1 MRSMTAIMIMIAI
14 TASAP
19 FLAGC
24 QHLRPA
30 TRAAAAYETL
40 PKDPHRDTEAARQHQ
55 ARGVQLLKDG
65 QIDQASQ
72 AFQAALSADL
82 LFGPAHNNLGTI
94 YLRQQKYYLAAWEFQ
109 YAEKLMPHQAEPRN
123 NLGLVYEAVG
133 KLDDAA
139 KSYERALDLEP
150 ENPRVTGNLARVY
163 VRGNRTDD
171 RTRKL
176 LEAVVVRDN
185 RPEWIAWA
193 RERLAL
199 MGKPRSTTTAPATPD
214 PSEPPAAKPH
224 GLQDESK
231 AGRS

>member
-1 MRSMTAIMIMIAI
+1 MRSITAMIAI
-14 TASAP
+14 VAIAP

-24 QHLRPA
+24 QFHRPA
-30 TRAAAAYETL
+30 APAAASYETL
-40 PKDPHRDTEAARQHQ
+40 PRDPHRDTEAARRPQ
-55 ARGVQLLKDG
+55 ARGVQLLGEG
-65 QIDQASQ
+65 QIEQAEQ

-82 LFGPAHNNLGTI
+82 FFGPAHNNLGTV

-139 KSYERALDLEP
+139 KSYEQALDLEP
-150 ENPRVTGNLARVY
+150 ENPRIAGNLARVY

-171 RTRKL
+171 KTRKL
-176 LEAVVVRDN
+176 LESIVLKDT

-199 MGKPRSTTTAPATPD
+199 MGTPARPTTAPSPTPD
-214 PSEPPAAKPH
+214 LIEAPTTRPDSAPGK
-224 GLQDESK
+224 DK
-231 AGRS
+231 AGHS